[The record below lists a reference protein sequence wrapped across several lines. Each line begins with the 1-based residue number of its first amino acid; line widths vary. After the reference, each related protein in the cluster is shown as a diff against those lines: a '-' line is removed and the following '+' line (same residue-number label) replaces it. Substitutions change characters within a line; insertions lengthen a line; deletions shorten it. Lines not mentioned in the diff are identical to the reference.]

1 MDNKEEEFLKRLQ
14 TMFKI
19 EAEEHVEALLSG
31 LIELEKRSDI
41 DSSMD
46 IIEIVFREA
55 HSLKGAARSVERNDI
70 ESICQEMEGIFHLVK
85 NKKLTLKAEHFDIL
99 HKTID
104 RISTL
109 ISSDKNVTI
118 LENRDYIKQ
127 LKLIL
132 NPDIQPQNTVEE
144 KIVNLESEQATKE
157 ISSPIKNIEK
167 EPEPFFSTDAVPPS
181 EKITTDKIIER
192 KPVSKETVRIQKDK
206 LDPIFLEAEQLIQSK
221 ISIAQ
226 QLSELNDLRSLMDIW
241 KEDLEKA
248 RKQKL
253 YNTDSQKDTL
263 FEDNSVR
270 LVEIKDNLSSII
282 VDLDENQR
290 VLGRMIDDHLES
302 IKSLLMLPVS
312 NILEGFPKLVRD
324 LSRSQKKN
332 VQLLI
337 SGESIEVNKRILEE
351 LKDPLIHIVRNCI
364 DHGIKGE
371 SSDAEENSTTNG
383 KINMDFSSP
392 DGRNLE
398 IIISDNGKGIDTDKV
413 LSSAIKQGIISA
425 DESKSLT
432 ESEKLNLVFKSGIST
447 SPMITDISGRGL
459 GLAIVAEKVEKLGG
473 RISIYSEQ
481 NVGTTFKITLPLTI
495 STFRGVLVRSNN
507 QLFFI
512 SSGNVSLVC
521 RILKEKVKTI
531 ENRNTVEIN
540 GDILP
545 LVDLGGVLKLNSQN
559 AIKSHLNPI
568 DSLQKYLQ
576 ILVLE
581 SDSQRVAFSIDVLLD
596 EHQILVKN
604 MGKQLLKVKNISG
617 VSVLGSGKVVP
628 VLNVPELMDSAISE
642 SRKPKAIVEEKEEE
656 VKRILVTEDSITSR
670 TLIKEILESAG
681 YYVDTAVD
689 GLDGYIKAQAGNYD
703 LFVSD
708 VDMPRMNGFELTAK
722 IRNDKNLSELPVI
735 LVTALGSKEDQEHGI
750 DVGANA
756 YIVKSSFEQSNLL
769 ETVNKLI

>member
-1 MDNKEEEFLKRLQ
+1 IEEERK
-14 TMFKI
+14 TEKNISEPVTKI
-19 EAEEHVEALLSG
+19 E
-31 LIELEKRSDI
+31 K
-41 DSSMD
+41 SS
-46 IIEIVFREA
+46 ISENIEI
-55 HSLKGAARSVERNDI
+55 KGEVVLPHDDI
-70 ESICQEMEGIFHLVK
+70 PTSKKTPTDSNVK
-85 NKKLTLKAEHFDIL
+85 
-99 HKTID
+99 
-104 RISTL
+104 
-109 ISSDKNVTI
+109 
-118 LENRDYIKQ
+118 
-127 LKLIL
+127 
-132 NPDIQPQNTVEE
+132 E
-144 KIVNLESEQATKE
+144 KVS
-157 ISSPIKNIEK
+157 
-167 EPEPFFSTDAVPPS
+167 
-181 EKITTDKIIER
+181 
-192 KPVSKETVRIQKDK
+192 SKETVRIQKDK
-206 LDPIFLEAEQLIQSK
+206 LDPVFLEAEQLIQSK

-241 KEDLEKA
+241 KEDLEKT
-248 RKQKL
+248 RKAKI
-253 YNTDSQKDTL
+253 YKADSESDDL
-263 FEDNSVR
+263 FESNNVK
-270 LVEIKDNLSSII
+270 LIEIRDNLSSII
-282 VDLDENQR
+282 SNIDEDQR
-290 VLGRMIDDHLES
+290 ILGRMIDDHLES

-312 NILEGFPKLVRD
+312 TILEGFPKLVRD

-332 VQLLI
+332 IELLI

-351 LKDPLIHIVRNCI
+351 LKDPLIHIIRNCV
-364 DHGIKGE
+364 DHGIKE
-371 SSDAEENSTTNG
+371 SVSDREDNTVNG
-383 KINMDFSSP
+383 MINLDLTSS

-398 IIISDNGKGIDTDKV
+398 IIIRDNGKGIDTDKV
-413 LSSAIKQGIISA
+413 ISSAIKQGIITA

-473 RISIYSEQ
+473 QISIYSKP
-481 NVGTTFKITLPLTI
+481 NVGTTFKLILPLTI
-495 STFRGVLVRSNN
+495 STFRGVLVKSNN

-512 SSGNVSLVC
+512 SSGNVSLLS

-545 LVDLGGVLKLNSQN
+545 LVDLGDVLRIKPINTNN
-559 AIKSHLNPI
+559 AHISPI

-581 SDSQRVAFSIDVLLD
+581 SDNKRVAFSIDELLD
-596 EHQILVKN
+596 EHQILVKT

-628 VLNVPELMDSAISE
+628 VLNVPDLMDSAISE
-642 SRKPKAIVEEKEEE
+642 SRKQKAIEEEREVE

-722 IRNDKNLSELPVI
+722 IRNDKKLSELPVI